1 MALVTKTLLLMGEG
15 AQGVFG
21 GVQANMWGKAFR
33 AWDKATGEVVRE
45 MELDA
50 GTTGGPMS
58 YMHDGKQFIVVA
70 IGGREHPPEFVAL
83 GLR

>member
-1 MALVTKTLLLMGEG
+1 
-15 AQGVFG
+15 
-21 GVQANMWGKAFR
+21 
-33 AWDKATGEVVRE
+33 
-45 MELDA
+45 
-50 GTTGGPMS
+50 MS